1 MMWRLMPLSK
11 MVLRM
16 IVFGFVL
23 KAGELL
29 LMEGLPWFGGPPP
42 GDYAARAP
50 MMAKDGL
57 LLGLALGIS
66 MAVYAGILHRHVHK
80 PALFHL
86 ALAIVGLTAS
96 LLLVQFPFHLSYL
109 LDQLGPLSDWI
120 DFLRYEPWMVMLF
133 GLTIAKHAAIGLMS
147 LYAASRYLQDAS
159 ASFQKSRVQTL
170 A

>member
-1 MMWRLMPLSK
+1 MMWRIMPLSK

-16 IVFGFVL
+16 IVFGLVL
-23 KAGELL
+23 RLSEMLL
-29 LMEGLPWFGGPPP
+29 LEGLPWFGDPPS
-42 GDYAARAP
+42 GDYTSGLP
-50 MMAKDGL
+50 LIINEGL
-57 LLGLALGIS
+57 LLGLALGIP
-66 MAVYAGILHRHVHK
+66 MVVYAGILHRNVHK
-80 PALFHL
+80 PALFRL

-120 DFLRYEPWMVMLF
+120 DFVRYEPWMALLF
-133 GLTIAKHAAIGLMS
+133 GLTIVKHAAIGLMS
-147 LYAASRYLQDAS
+147 LYAASRYLHDAS